1 MTMQSEV
8 DAPCPQCADGGT
20 LTMLA
25 MNSEIPYFGEHT
37 QITILCSSCGWKHTD
52 FIPSD
57 GEKPGFSSLVVDNEQ
72 KMMVRIV
79 RSSSC
84 TVRIPELDLEVS
96 PGGSS
101 SGYVTNIEG
110 VINRFETAIE
120 TIIRGDDDGNGGE
133 IAMQILETLHHV
145 KKGMG
150 EVSLELLD
158 PRGRSQIIHGE
169 VISREL
175 NDNEREGL
183 ETGPEIPVFDL
194 N

>member
-1 MTMQSEV
+1 
-8 DAPCPQCADGGT
+8 
-20 LTMLA
+20 MLA

-37 QITILCSSCGWKHTD
+37 QITVLCSSCGWKHTD

-72 KMMVRIV
+72 KMMVRVV

-84 TVRIPELDLEVS
+84 TIRIPELDLEVS

-110 VINRFETAIE
+110 VINRFENAIE
-120 TIIRGDDDGNGGE
+120 TIIRGDDGKEGE
-133 IAMQILETLHHV
+133 IAMQILERLHHAKEGKEGISV
-145 KKGMG
+145 
-150 EVSLELLD
+150 ELLD

-169 VISREL
+169 AKSREL
-175 NDNEREGL
+175 NDAESEGL

-194 N
+194 S

>member
-1 MTMQSEV
+1 MQSEV
-8 DAPCPQCADGGT
+8 DAPCPQCEEGEA

-37 QITILCSSCGWKHTD
+37 QITVLCSSCGWKHTD

-72 KMMVRIV
+72 KMMVRVV

-84 TVRIPELDLEVS
+84 TIRIPELDLEVS

-110 VINRFETAIE
+110 VINRFENAIE
-120 TIIRGDDDGNGGE
+120 TIIRGDDGKEGE
-133 IAMQILETLHHV
+133 NAMQILERLHHAKEGKEGISV
-145 KKGMG
+145 
-150 EVSLELLD
+150 ELLD

-169 VISREL
+169 AKSREL
-175 NDNEREGL
+175 NDAESEGL

-194 N
+194 S

>member
-1 MTMQSEV
+1 MQSEV

-110 VINRFETAIE
+110 VINRFETAIK
-120 TIIRGDDDGNGGE
+120 TIIRGDDDGKGGE

>member
-1 MTMQSEV
+1 MQSEV
-8 DAPCPQCADGGT
+8 DAPCPQCEEGEA

-37 QITILCSSCGWKHTD
+37 QITVLCSSCGWKHTD

-72 KMMVRIV
+72 KMMVRVV

-84 TVRIPELDLEVS
+84 TIRIPELDLEVS

-110 VINRFETAIE
+110 VINRFENAIE
-120 TIIRGDDDGNGGE
+120 TIIRGDDGKEGE
-133 IAMQILETLHHV
+133 IAMQILERLHYAKEGKEGISV
-145 KKGMG
+145 
-150 EVSLELLD
+150 ELLD
-158 PRGRSQIIHGE
+158 PRGRSQIIHDE
-169 VISREL
+169 AKSREL
-175 NDNEREGL
+175 NDAESEGL
-183 ETGPEIPVFDL
+183 ETGPEIPLFDL
-194 N
+194 S

>member
-1 MTMQSEV
+1 VIMQSEV

-110 VINRFETAIE
+110 VINRFETAIK
-120 TIIRGDDDGNGGE
+120 TIIRGDDDGKGGE

>member
-1 MTMQSEV
+1 MQSDV
-8 DAPCPQCADGGT
+8 DAPCPQCAEGDT

-37 QITILCSSCGWKHTD
+37 QITVLCSSCGWKHTD

-57 GEKPGFSSLVVDNEQ
+57 GQKPGFSSLVVDNDQ
-72 KMMVRIV
+72 KTMARVV

-84 TVRIPELDLEVS
+84 TIRIPELDLEVS

-110 VINRFETAIE
+110 VIKRFENAIE
-120 TIIRGDDDGNGGE
+120 TIIRGDDDGMGTE
-133 IAMQILETLHHV
+133 IAKKILDRLRLV
-145 KKGMG
+145 KQGKDR
-150 EVSLELLD
+150 VSVELLD

-169 VISREL
+169 AISCLLYTSPSPR
-175 NDNEREGL
+175 DS
-183 ETGPEIPVFDL
+183 
-194 N
+194 